1 MPQIDEY
8 ISMEAAAEL
17 MGVSKRT
24 LRRHC
29 RGQYGVT
36 LRTARIGRKTVTTK
50 KWTSKFVKE
59 FTEKSN
65 VVE

>member
-8 ISMEAAAEL
+8 VSTETAAEL
-17 MGVSKRT
+17 MGISKRT
-24 LRRHC
+24 LRRYC

-36 LRTARIGRKTVTTK
+36 LRTARIGRKSVTTR
-50 KWTSKFVKE
+50 KWISKFVKE

-65 VVE
+65 V